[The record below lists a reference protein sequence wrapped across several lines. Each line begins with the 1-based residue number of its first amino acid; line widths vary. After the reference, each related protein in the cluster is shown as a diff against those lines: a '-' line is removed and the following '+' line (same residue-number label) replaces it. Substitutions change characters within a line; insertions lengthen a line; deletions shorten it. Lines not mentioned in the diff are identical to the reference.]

1 MLPIYTRQVSRFELI
16 LRGGHV
22 IDPANGRDGVMDVAV
37 EDGRIAKVAPEIED
51 AADTVLD
58 VAGLYV
64 TPGLIDIHVHVYP
77 RRGDNGPTWQAA
89 IVPDA
94 HSFRAGVTT
103 FVDAGTSGAEDFAD
117 FKLNWIDQS
126 QTRVLAWLNIA
137 AAGMGDAEQDPAQFD
152 VQRAV
157 DTQAAHADAIVGFKT
172 AHFWTRDPWDEA
184 HPDPWASVDA
194 AVAAGERADRPVMVD
209 FWPRPP
215 ERSYQDL
222 ILKHMRSGDVHTHVF
237 AQQFPIVHADG
248 RVQDHMWQAR
258 ERGVL
263 FDVGHGG
270 ASFWFR
276 NAAPAYAAG
285 FAPDSISTDL
295 HLGSLNGA
303 ALDTL
308 HTVSK
313 CVAFGMP
320 LNEAIYR
327 ATVTPARAIRRQDLG
342 TLSEGAEADVAVLRW
357 IDQPRGYADCGRARL
372 VGPGELECMLTLRGG
387 GIVWDPS
394 GIGMPVWQEAPA
406 AYWNVPA
413 LQR

>member
-1 MLPIYTRQVSRFELI
+1 
-16 LRGGHV
+16 V
-22 IDPANGRDGVMDVAV
+22 IDPANGRDGVMDVAI
-37 EDGRIAKVAPEIED
+37 EGTRIARVSPGIAD
-51 AADTVLD
+51 TADTVVD
-58 VAGLYV
+58 AAGLYV

-77 RRGDNGPTWQAA
+77 RRGDHGPTWQASL
-89 IVPDA
+89 VPDA

-103 FVDAGTSGAEDFAD
+103 FVDAGTSGAEHFAD
-117 FKLNWIDQS
+117 FKRKWIDRS

-137 AAGMGDAEQDPAQFD
+137 AGGMGDAEQDPSQFD

-157 DTQAAHADAIVGFKT
+157 DILAAHSDLIVGFKT
-172 AHFWTRDPWDEA
+172 AHYWTRDPWDDA

-194 AVAAGERADRPVMVD
+194 AVRAGERASRPVMVD

-222 ILKHMRSGDVHTHVF
+222 ILTHMRPGDVHTHVF
-237 AQQFPIVHADG
+237 AQQFPIVDTDG
-248 RVQDHMWQAR
+248 HVQGHMWEAR

-285 FAPDSISTDL
+285 FPPDSISTDL
-295 HLGSLNGA
+295 HLSSLNGA

-313 CVAFGMP
+313 CIGFGMP
-320 LNEAIYR
+320 LKEAIYR
-327 ATVTPARAIRRQDLG
+327 TTVTPARAIRRPDLG
-342 TLSEGAEADVAVLRW
+342 ALSEGAEADLAVLRW
-357 IDQPRGYADCGRARL
+357 IDQPRGFADCGRAKL
-372 VGPGELECMLTLRGG
+372 VGQGELACMLTLRAGSV
-387 GIVWDPS
+387 VWNPS
-394 GIGMPVWQEAPA
+394 GLGMPMWQEAPT
-406 AYWNVPA
+406 AYWHVPV
-413 LQR
+413 LQQ

>member
-1 MLPIYTRQVSRFELI
+1 MTEFDLI

-22 IDPANGRDGVMDVAV
+22 IDPANGRNGVMDVAV
-37 EDGRIAKVAPEIED
+37 KDTRIVRVAPDIAD
-51 AADTVLD
+51 AAETVLD

-77 RRGDNGPTWQAA
+77 RRGEAGPTWQASL
-89 IVPDA
+89 VPDA

-103 FVDAGTSGAEDFAD
+103 FVDAGTSGADHFAD
-117 FKLNWIDQS
+117 FKRKWIDQS
-126 QTRVLAWLNIA
+126 RTRVLAWLNIA
-137 AAGMGDAEQDPAQFD
+137 AGGMGDAEQNPSQFD
-152 VQRAV
+152 VGRAV
-157 DTQAAHADAIVGFKT
+157 EAQAAFPDAIVGFKT
-172 AHFWTRDPWDEA
+172 AHFWTRDPWDDA

-194 AVAAGERADRPVMVD
+194 AVAAGERANRPVMVD

-215 ERSYQDL
+215 KRSYPDL
-222 ILKHMRSGDVHTHVF
+222 ILKHMRPGDVHTHVF
-237 AQQFPIVHADG
+237 AQQFPIVDTDG

-276 NAAPAYAAG
+276 NAAPAYAGG
-285 FAPDSISTDL
+285 FPPDSISTDL

-313 CVAFGMP
+313 CIAFGMP
-320 LNEAIYR
+320 LHEAISR
-327 ATVTPARAIRRQDLG
+327 ATVMPAQAIRRPELG
-342 TLSEGAEADVAVLRW
+342 ALSDGNEADVAVLRW
-357 IDQPRGYADCGRARL
+357 IDQPRGFADCGGARL
-372 VGPGELECMLTLRGG
+372 IGQGELACVLTVRGG
-387 GIVWDPS
+387 RVVWNPT
-394 GIGMPVWQEAPA
+394 GIGMPTWNDAPA
-406 AYWNVPA
+406 RYWQVPV
-413 LQR
+413 LQA